1 MEIHKISYM
10 GSSEVKRKLN
20 NFEKTSEGETIKEIG
35 RSNFEQNIYVTG
47 NYDLKFFVKNIVEI
61 PRNPLLSDITS
72 YQKMSRH
79 IQITEWHYF
88 FAPKTEN
95 SDEIK
100 KNTKNFCFEH
110 YEEDPDD
117 FLENKDSRKEKIT
130 ILYFNDNN
138 TENFVN
144 YFLTEH
150 NQKMIPFIIFIGKE
164 EENKEL
170 KTKINKSIKTLKKE
184 IDPNL
189 FKFCNFN
196 DDLEDFLI
204 QLTINLIECASFFN
218 ELGDEFKFPKKLID
232 DKVMENDLKIFV
244 NSIFSFNIIV
254 LGRPGVGKSSFINK
268 MINSMICKAG
278 MGAEC
283 SSRIIKYLHRIFP
296 ITFFDTPGISTEENV
311 KKVLNL
317 IRQKNFELNQNRSKF
332 HAVFYILD
340 GNNARSFM
348 NYENSMFKCL
358 LEEIKIPV
366 YFILT
371 KLESKEKGDEN
382 LPFMIKNFKKV
393 TEGLII
399 NNNYKGQNIKNYV
412 FYVNVIGDHIMGMDE
427 LFSKLYDDFR
437 GYIIDE
443 EIDRNNLERITE
455 KSLIGHLK
463 NPKDIA
469 SHPKIVCEYINY
481 IYRLIGRSI
490 GSKEK
495 GSTNLSA
502 AFLKQIHNI
511 YGYNNI
517 SLNECKRK
525 IESEGFKLDKKNIIE
540 SKSYQTWIFRRN
552 YWGYKTQAEEEI
564 DYLNY
569 HYSRVLYERLYSDEN
584 LCLKYI
590 NKLRESM
597 NNAINGLNEISKLNK
612 T

>member
-1 MEIHKISYM
+1 
-10 GSSEVKRKLN
+10 
-20 NFEKTSEGETIKEIG
+20 
-35 RSNFEQNIYVTG
+35 
-47 NYDLKFFVKNIVEI
+47 
-61 PRNPLLSDITS
+61 
-72 YQKMSRH
+72 MSRH
-79 IQITEWHYF
+79 IQINEWHYF
-88 FAPKTEN
+88 FAAKTEE
-95 SDEIK
+95 SDEIIE
-100 KNTKNFCFEH
+100 NSKNFCNDH

-117 FLENKDSRKEKIT
+117 FKEGKDTRREKNT

-144 YFLTEH
+144 YFLTKH

-170 KTKINKSIKTLKKE
+170 KTKIDKSIKTLKKE

-189 FKFCNFN
+189 FKFCNLD
-196 DDLEDFLI
+196 DDLESFLI

-232 DKVMENDLKIFV
+232 DKVMENDLNIFM

-254 LGRPGVGKSSFINK
+254 LGHPGGGKSTFINK
-268 MINSMICKAG
+268 MINSMICKTS
-278 MGAEC
+278 MGGEC
-283 SSRIIKYLHRIFP
+283 SSRIIKYLHRTFP
-296 ITFFDTPGISTEENV
+296 ITFYNTPGISEESIV
-311 KKVLNL
+311 DTILNL
-317 IRQKNFELNQNRSKF
+317 IRQKNFELKQNRSKF

-393 TEGLII
+393 TEGLQIGD
-399 NNNYKGQNIKNYV
+399 NYKGKNLKNYI
-412 FYVNVIGDHIMGMDE
+412 FYVNVIGEHIMGLDQ

-437 GYIIDE
+437 GYILEE
-443 EIDRNNLERITE
+443 EIDSNNIKRITE
-455 KSLIGHLK
+455 KSLIGYME
-463 NPKDIA
+463 NPKEIA

-502 AFLKQIHNI
+502 AFLKQIHSI
-511 YGYNNI
+511 YG
-517 SLNECKRK
+517 
-525 IESEGFKLDKKNIIE
+525 
-540 SKSYQTWIFRRN
+540 
-552 YWGYKTQAEEEI
+552 
-564 DYLNY
+564 
-569 HYSRVLYERLYSDEN
+569 
-584 LCLKYI
+584 
-590 NKLRESM
+590 
-597 NNAINGLNEISKLNK
+597 
-612 T
+612 

>member
-1 MEIHKISYM
+1 M
-10 GSSEVKRKLN
+10 GTSEVKEKLN

-35 RSNFEQNIYVTG
+35 QSNFEQNIYVTG
-47 NYDLKFFVKNIVEI
+47 NYNLKFFVKNIVEI
-61 PRNPLLSDITS
+61 PRNPLLPDITS

-79 IQITEWHYF
+79 IQINEWHYF

-95 SDEIK
+95 SDEIIE
-100 KNTKNFCFEH
+100 NTKNFCFDH

-117 FLENKDSRKEKIT
+117 FKENKDTRREKIT
-130 ILYFNDNN
+130 ILYFNDKN

-144 YFLTEH
+144 YFLEKH

-170 KTKINKSIKTLKKE
+170 KTKIDESIKKLKKE

-189 FKFCNFN
+189 FKFCNFD
-196 DDLEDFLI
+196 DDLENFLI

-232 DKVMENDLKIFV
+232 DKVMENDLNIFM

-278 MGAEC
+278 MGGEC

-296 ITFFDTPGISTEENV
+296 ITFFDTPGISTPE
-311 KKVLNL
+311 KVEIILNL
-317 IRQKNFELNQNRSKF
+317 IRQKNFELKQNRSKF

-382 LPFMIKNFKKV
+382 LPFMIKNFKAV
-393 TEGLII
+393 TEGLEIS
-399 NNNYKGQNIKNYV
+399 NNYMGKNIKNYI
-412 FYVNVIGDHIMGMDE
+412 FYVNVIGQHIMGLDQ
-427 LFSKLYDDFR
+427 LFYKLYKDFS
-437 GYIIDE
+437 GYIIEE
-443 EIDRNNLERITE
+443 EIDSKNIERITE
-455 KSLIGHLK
+455 KSLIGYMK

-469 SHPKIVCEYINY
+469 SHPQIVCEYINY

-502 AFLKQIHNI
+502 AFLKQIHSI

-525 IESEGFKLDKKNIIE
+525 IESEGFKLDKKNVTE
-540 SKSYQTWIFRRN
+540 RKRYQTWWFRRI
-552 YWGYKTQAEEEI
+552 YWGYQTQAEEEI

-569 HYSRVLYERLYSDEN
+569 HYSQILYKELYNDKD

-597 NNAINGLNEISKLNK
+597 NSAINGLKEISELNK

>member
-1 MEIHKISYM
+1 M
-10 GSSEVKRKLN
+10 GITSETNKELEK
-20 NFEKTSEGETIKEIG
+20 FEKTSEGQTIKEIG
-35 RSNFEQNIYVTG
+35 KSNFEQNIYVTG

-61 PRNPLLSDITS
+61 PRNPLLSGITS

-79 IQITEWHYF
+79 IQINEWHYF

-95 SDEIK
+95 SDELK
-100 KNTKNFCFEH
+100 KNTKDFCLDHF
-110 YEEDPDD
+110 EEDPDD

-130 ILYFNDNN
+130 IIYYIDKNID
-138 TENFVN
+138 NFVD
-144 YFLTEH
+144 YFLKEH
-150 NQKMIPFIIFIGKE
+150 HQKMIPFIIFVGKE
-164 EENKEL
+164 EKNKEL
-170 KTKINKSIKTLKKE
+170 RTKIDKAIKTLKKE
-184 IDPNL
+184 IDSNL
-189 FKFCNFN
+189 FKFCNLG

-204 QLTINLIECASFFN
+204 QLTIQLIECASFFN

-232 DKVMENDLKIFV
+232 DKVMENDLNIFV

-254 LGRPGVGKSSFINK
+254 LGRPGAGKSSFINR
-268 MINSMICKAG
+268 MINAMICKAG
-278 MGAEC
+278 MGGEC
-283 SSRIIKYLHRIFP
+283 SSKIIKYLHRVFP
-296 ITFFDTPGISTEENV
+296 ITFFDTPGISTENLADT
-311 KKVLNL
+311 VLNL
-317 IRQKNFELNQNRSKF
+317 IRKKNIELSKNRSKF

-340 GNNARSFM
+340 GNSSRSFLD
-348 NYENSMFKCL
+348 YEVKIFKCL

-382 LPFMIKNFKKV
+382 LPFVIKNFRRV
-393 TEGLII
+393 TEGLTI
-399 NNNYKGQNIKNYV
+399 NNNYKGKSLRNYI
-412 FYVNVIGDHIMGMDE
+412 FYVNVIGKPIMGMDK

-437 GYIIDE
+437 GYIIEE
-443 EIDRNNLERITE
+443 EINRDNIKRITE
-455 KSLIGHLK
+455 KSLIGFV
-463 NPKDIA
+463 NDPKDIA

-490 GSKEK
+490 CSKEK

-502 AFLKQIHNI
+502 AFLKQIHNV

-517 SLNECKRK
+517 SLDECKRK
-525 IESEGFKLDKKNIIE
+525 IESQGFKLDKKNE
-540 SKSYQTWIFRRN
+540 TASKKYKTWWFRRD

-569 HYSRVLYERLYSDEN
+569 HYSKILYDKLSTDEN

-597 NNAINGLNEISKLNK
+597 NNAINGLNKII
-612 T
+612 